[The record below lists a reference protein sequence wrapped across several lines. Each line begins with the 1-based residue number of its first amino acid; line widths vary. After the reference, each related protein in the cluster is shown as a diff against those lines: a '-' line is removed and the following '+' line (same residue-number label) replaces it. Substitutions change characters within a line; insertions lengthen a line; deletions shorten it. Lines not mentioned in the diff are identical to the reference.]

1 MNYSLDPNVLAAI
14 AEEARQCFLEEDA
27 PMYLQVLQEGL
38 QQLTAG
44 QSPDYQGLMRAAHSV
59 KGGAGVAQMPGLSRL
74 AHPLEDLLEAWNEGK
89 IQGNQQETALGLL
102 QEGLETLTELLE
114 SAQAQGMDLEPDPQ
128 LLTALT
134 SFKEQLQQQEA
145 STPEASS
152 TSVSPGKVRL
162 IRQALTSDLEAC
174 LQTLEEHLQEQRP
187 NLDEAIALFLD
198 ECLLLGE
205 AYSLEWLVAKID
217 AVSPAIDDCTH
228 PDELRPL
235 AKQLITELRSQR
247 DRYLAK
253 LDPKLDPNLNPKLNP
268 NLDPNLDQGGS
279 PGKSQG
285 GSSPSPG
292 TTSEPPQT
300 PEKAANTINI
310 ENTTS
315 VPTKAPSSPSL
326 RQQQLRI
333 PLERMEL
340 MGSLVGELIVS
351 HERLTLQQRQLKQ
364 ASQTLRR
371 IVQQVKPVRDD
382 VQTLYDRLSTLD
394 HPPQADG
401 VNEEPGEFDLLE
413 LDRYTALHSS
423 LQTFEELIAQVQ
435 ETRLDIDIVSREL
448 AQDLG
453 QVRRDLDHLYDEVT
467 TSRLVPFKIFAERF
481 IPQLERLN
489 RRCDKTSR
497 LEISGENV
505 LVDRIV
511 LEQLQTPLTHLLN
524 NALDHGIEAPEER
537 RLLSKPDLAQ
547 IHLGARTEGSEVVI
561 TIADDGRG
569 INLESVYRKALERG
583 VLGNGVSMSQLPREM
598 LLNLIFEPSFS
609 TADAV
614 SDISGRGVGMD
625 VVRTQVQQLR
635 GSVEVDTIPSKGT
648 TFTIRLPLSLNLL
661 SVLLCQIGQQLVAI
675 PSDTVLD
682 VLPYDDAVGMGQ
694 LFVPGE
700 RLTPGLGAMNGP
712 EEIEQSMTWRGQVL
726 SLSPLWDLLPYPTA
740 ATVSHRP
747 RVVLVLRGA
756 TEPLAVAIDRIADER
771 QLILK
776 PFDDTVAIPPYLA
789 GCAILGTGEAVPMI
803 LPRFLKVQLAS
814 PDSQLQETRGLSRG
828 TEVPTILIAEDSTG
842 ARRSLERILS
852 SAGFA
857 VVPCRDGQE
866 AWKKLE
872 QRQGQVDLLVTDIEM
887 PILNGFDLLARIRAH
902 GSWYGLPTIV
912 LTSRTGDRH
921 RQKAQSLGAN
931 SYLGK
936 PVAPAELL
944 AKIEALLT
952 VDHR

>member
-1 MNYSLDPNVLAAI
+1 
-14 AEEARQCFLEEDA
+14 
-27 PMYLQVLQEGL
+27 
-38 QQLTAG
+38 
-44 QSPDYQGLMRAAHSV
+44 
-59 KGGAGVAQMPGLSRL
+59 
-74 AHPLEDLLEAWNEGK
+74 
-89 IQGNQQETALGLL
+89 
-102 QEGLETLTELLE
+102 
-114 SAQAQGMDLEPDPQ
+114 
-128 LLTALT
+128 
-134 SFKEQLQQQEA
+134 
-145 STPEASS
+145 
-152 TSVSPGKVRL
+152 
-162 IRQALTSDLEAC
+162 
-174 LQTLEEHLQEQRP
+174 
-187 NLDEAIALFLD
+187 
-198 ECLLLGE
+198 
-205 AYSLEWLVAKID
+205 
-217 AVSPAIDDCTH
+217 
-228 PDELRPL
+228 
-235 AKQLITELRSQR
+235 
-247 DRYLAK
+247 
-253 LDPKLDPNLNPKLNP
+253 
-268 NLDPNLDQGGS
+268 
-279 PGKSQG
+279 
-285 GSSPSPG
+285 
-292 TTSEPPQT
+292 
-300 PEKAANTINI
+300 
-310 ENTTS
+310 
-315 VPTKAPSSPSL
+315 
-326 RQQQLRI
+326 
-333 PLERMEL
+333 MEL

-351 HERLTLQQRQLKQ
+351 HERLTLQQRQLRQ

-394 HPPQADG
+394 HPSHPQAPS
-401 VNEEPGEFDLLE
+401 EETGEFDLLE

-467 TSRLVPFKIFAERF
+467 TSRLVPFKVFAERF

-489 RRCDKTSR
+489 RRCQKASR

-505 LVDRIV
+505 LVDRIL
-511 LEQLQTPLTHLLN
+511 LEQLQTPLTHVLN
-524 NALDHGIEAPEER
+524 NALDHGIEAPEDR
-537 RLLSKPDLAQ
+537 RLLGKPDLAQ

-569 INLESVYRKALERG
+569 INLESIYRKAVEQG
-583 VLGNGVSMSQLPREM
+583 VLEAGVSMNQLPRET

-625 VVRTQVQQLR
+625 VVRTQVRQLR
-635 GSVEVDTIPSKGT
+635 GTVEVDTIPSKGT
-648 TFTIRLPLSLNLL
+648 TFTVRLPLSLNLL

-682 VLPYDDAVGMGQ
+682 LLPYDDAVGVGQ
-694 LFVPGE
+694 LLVTSDPLTPGWVSPNTGERPGE
-700 RLTPGLGAMNGP
+700 RL
-712 EEIEQSMTWRGQVL
+712 EQSMTWRGQVL
-726 SLSPLWDLLPYPTA
+726 SLFPLWELLPYSSGGTM
-740 ATVSHRP
+740 SHRP

-756 TEPLAVAIDRIADER
+756 MEPLAVVIDRIVDER
-771 QLILK
+771 PLILK

-789 GCAILGTGEAVPMI
+789 GCAILGTGEAVPTI
-803 LPRFLKVQLAS
+803 LPRFLKGRLTTQDRVAAS
-814 PDSQLQETRGLSRG
+814 PQVGRSPGRD
-828 TEVPTILIAEDSTG
+828 VPTILIAEDSTG

-872 QRQGQVDLLVTDIEM
+872 QRQGQVDMLVTDIEM

-921 RQKAQSLGAN
+921 RQKAESLGAN

-944 AKIEALLT
+944 ATIEDILT
-952 VDHR
+952 AWSPVS

>member
-1 MNYSLDPNVLAAI
+1 MNYSLDPSVLAAI

-27 PMYLQVLQEGL
+27 PVYLEALQQGL
-38 QQLTAG
+38 QQLTVG
-44 QSPDYQGLMRAAHSV
+44 QSPDYQALMRAAHSV

-89 IQGNQQETALGLL
+89 IQGEQQETALHLL
-102 QEGLETLTELLE
+102 QTGLETLTELLE
-114 SAQAQGMDLEPDPQ
+114 LAQAQGMDLEPDPA
-128 LLTALT
+128 LLTALGE
-134 SFKEQLQQQEA
+134 FQGQLQDADPEEHSPA
-145 STPEASS
+145 SEGL
-152 TSVSPGKVRL
+152 SPGKRRL
-162 IRQALTSDLEAC
+162 IQQALTVDLETC
-174 LQTLEEHLQEQRP
+174 LHTLETHLKQEQP
-187 NLDEAIALFLD
+187 NLEEAIALFLD
-198 ECLLLGE
+198 ECLLIGE
-205 AYSLEWLVAKID
+205 AYGLDWLVTTMDEA
-217 AVSPAIDDCTH
+217 SP
-228 PDELRPL
+228 
-235 AKQLITELRSQR
+235 Q
-247 DRYLAK
+247 
-253 LDPKLDPNLNPKLNP
+253 
-268 NLDPNLDQGGS
+268 LDQGGDAS
-279 PGKSQG
+279 QVQDLAQHLLTVVRSQRQAYLTRLEQGDMPGKSQG
-285 GSSPSPG
+285 GSSPSPPVTPDPPE
-292 TTSEPPQT
+292 TT
-300 PEKAANTINI
+300 AAA
-310 ENTTS
+310 S
-315 VPTKAPSSPSL
+315 SPAPPSL

-394 HPPQADG
+394 HPPHPAAAS
-401 VNEEPGEFDLLE
+401 EETGEFDLLE

-467 TSRLVPFKIFAERF
+467 TSRLVPFKVFAERF

-489 RRCDKTSR
+489 RRCQKTSR
-497 LEISGENV
+497 LQISGENV
-505 LVDRIV
+505 LVDRIL

-537 RLLSKPDLAQ
+537 RLLGKSDLAQ

-569 INLESVYRKALERG
+569 INLESVYSKAIERG
-583 VLGNGVSMSQLPREM
+583 VLETGVSMSQLPRGT

-635 GSVEVDTIPSKGT
+635 GTVEVDTIPSKGT
-648 TFTIRLPLSLNLL
+648 TFTVRLPLSLNLL
-661 SVLLCQIGQQLVAI
+661 SVLLCQIGPQLVAI

-682 VLPYDDAVGMGQ
+682 LLPYDDAVGLGS
-694 LFVPGE
+694 FVATPNS
-700 RLTPGLGAMNGP
+700 LTPGLLTASSQERP
-712 EEIEQSMTWRGQVL
+712 LETVEQSMTWRGQVL
-726 SLSPLWDLLPYPTA
+726 SLCPLWELLPYPNPG
-740 ATVSHRP
+740 TVSHRP

-771 QLILK
+771 PLILK

-789 GCAILGTGEAVPMI
+789 GCAILGTGEAVPTI
-803 LPRFLKVQLAS
+803 LPRFLKATFVTQKA
-814 PDSQLQETRGLSRG
+814 DSSSGSGQPQAGRPQGYAPTGG
-828 TEVPTILIAEDSTG
+828 DIPTILIAEDSTG
-842 ARRSLERILS
+842 ARRSLERILT

-857 VVPCRDGQE
+857 VVPCRDGQD

-921 RQKAQSLGAN
+921 RQRATSLGAN

-944 AKIEALLT
+944 ATIEQILMAG
-952 VDHR
+952 RA

>member
-1 MNYSLDPNVLAAI
+1 MNYSLDPDVLAAI

-89 IQGNQQETALGLL
+89 IHGDQQETALGLL

-134 SFKEQLQQQEA
+134 SFQGQLK
-145 STPEASS
+145 PEDSS
-152 TSVSPGKVRL
+152 SAEPPSASVSPGKARL

-174 LQTLEEHLQEQRP
+174 LQTLESHLKEQRP
-187 NLDEAIALFLD
+187 NLHEAIALFLD

-217 AVSPAIDDCTH
+217 AVSPAIETCRN
-228 PDELRPL
+228 PQELRPL
-235 AKQLITELRSQR
+235 AEHLITELRSQR
-247 DRYLAK
+247 DHYLA
-253 LDPKLDPNLNPKLNP
+253 
-268 NLDPNLDQGGS
+268 NLDQGGL

-292 TTSEPPQT
+292 TNSEPPQT
-300 PEKAANTINI
+300 PEKAANTENI
-310 ENTTS
+310 GNTTP
-315 VPTKAPSSPSL
+315 VPAKAPSSPSL

-394 HPPQADG
+394 HQSQPDA
-401 VNEEPGEFDLLE
+401 VSEEVGEFDLLE

-537 RLLSKPDLAQ
+537 RLLSKPDMAQ

-569 INLESVYRKALERG
+569 INLESVYRKAVERG

-635 GSVEVDTIPSKGT
+635 GSVEVDTVPSKGT

-682 VLPYDDAVGMGQ
+682 VLLYDDAVGMGQ
-694 LFVPGE
+694 LFGPGE
-700 RLTPGLGAMNGP
+700 RLTPGLAAAKAP
-712 EEIEQSMTWRGQVL
+712 EEVEQSMTWRGQVL

-789 GCAILGTGEAVPMI
+789 GCAILGTGEAVPTI
-803 LPRFLKVQLAS
+803 LPRFLKAKLAQ
-814 PDSQLQETRGLSRG
+814 PEQPAHPERRGSSRG
-828 TEVPTILIAEDSTG
+828 MEVPTILIAEDSTG

-944 AKIEALLT
+944 ATIETLLT
-952 VDHR
+952 VDGL

>member
-1 MNYSLDPNVLAAI
+1 
-14 AEEARQCFLEEDA
+14 
-27 PMYLQVLQEGL
+27 
-38 QQLTAG
+38 
-44 QSPDYQGLMRAAHSV
+44 
-59 KGGAGVAQMPGLSRL
+59 
-74 AHPLEDLLEAWNEGK
+74 
-89 IQGNQQETALGLL
+89 
-102 QEGLETLTELLE
+102 
-114 SAQAQGMDLEPDPQ
+114 
-128 LLTALT
+128 
-134 SFKEQLQQQEA
+134 
-145 STPEASS
+145 
-152 TSVSPGKVRL
+152 
-162 IRQALTSDLEAC
+162 
-174 LQTLEEHLQEQRP
+174 
-187 NLDEAIALFLD
+187 
-198 ECLLLGE
+198 
-205 AYSLEWLVAKID
+205 
-217 AVSPAIDDCTH
+217 
-228 PDELRPL
+228 
-235 AKQLITELRSQR
+235 
-247 DRYLAK
+247 
-253 LDPKLDPNLNPKLNP
+253 
-268 NLDPNLDQGGS
+268 
-279 PGKSQG
+279 
-285 GSSPSPG
+285 
-292 TTSEPPQT
+292 
-300 PEKAANTINI
+300 
-310 ENTTS
+310 
-315 VPTKAPSSPSL
+315 
-326 RQQQLRI
+326 
-333 PLERMEL
+333 MEL

-394 HPPQADG
+394 HPPHPDAAP
-401 VNEEPGEFDLLE
+401 EEAGEFDLLE

-467 TSRLVPFKIFAERF
+467 TSRLVPFKVFAERF
-481 IPQLERLN
+481 VPQLERLN
-489 RRCDKTSR
+489 RRCHKTSR
-497 LEISGENV
+497 LEISGEDV
-505 LVDRIV
+505 LVDRIL

-537 RLLSKPDLAQ
+537 RLLGKPDLAQ

-569 INLESVYRKALERG
+569 INLESVYRKAVEREVLEA
-583 VLGNGVSMSQLPREM
+583 GVSMSQLPRGT

-635 GSVEVDTIPSKGT
+635 GTVEVDTIPSKGT
-648 TFTIRLPLSLNLL
+648 TFTVRLPLSLNLL

-682 VLPYDDAVGMGQ
+682 VLPYDDAVGVGQ
-694 LFVPGE
+694 LLAAPE
-700 RLTPGLGAMNGP
+700 PLTPGLARARTLERPP
-712 EEIEQSMTWRGQVL
+712 ETVEQSMTWRGQVL
-726 SLSPLWDLLPYPTA
+726 SLFPLWDLLPYPNA
-740 ATVSHRP
+740 GTVSHRP

-771 QLILK
+771 PLILK

-789 GCAILGTGEAVPMI
+789 GCAILGTGEAVPTI
-803 LPRFLKVQLAS
+803 LPRFLKGTLETQ
-814 PDSQLQETRGLSRG
+814 DSTPQRGGSSRG
-828 TEVPTILIAEDSTG
+828 GDVPTILIAEDSTG

-944 AKIEALLT
+944 ATIEQLLT
-952 VDHR
+952 VDRT

>member
-1 MNYSLDPNVLAAI
+1 MNYSLDPDVLAAI

-27 PMYLQVLQEGL
+27 PVYLQVLQEGL

-89 IQGNQQETALGLL
+89 IQGEQQETALGLL

-128 LLTALT
+128 LLSALT
-134 SFKEQLQQQEA
+134 SFQGQLQSED
-145 STPEASS
+145 ASS
-152 TSVSPGKVRL
+152 AAPPSASVSPGKARL

-174 LQTLEEHLQEQRP
+174 LQTLESHLKEQQP
-187 NLDEAIALFLD
+187 NLHEAIALFLD

-217 AVSPAIDDCTH
+217 AVTPEIETCRN
-228 PDELRPL
+228 PQELRPL

-247 DRYLAK
+247 DHYLA
-253 LDPKLDPNLNPKLNP
+253 
-268 NLDPNLDQGGS
+268 NLDQGGS

-285 GSSPSPG
+285 GRSPSPG

-300 PEKAANTINI
+300 PEKAANTGNRG
-310 ENTTS
+310 NTTPAPS
-315 VPTKAPSSPSL
+315 KAPSSPSL

-394 HPPQADG
+394 HPKKADA
-401 VNEEPGEFDLLE
+401 VSQEAGEFDLLE

-537 RLLSKPDLAQ
+537 RLLSKPDMAQ

-635 GSVEVDTIPSKGT
+635 GSVEVDTVPSKGT

-682 VLPYDDAVGMGQ
+682 VLLYDDAVGVGQ
-694 LFVPGE
+694 LFAAGE
-700 RLTPGLGAMNGP
+700 GLTPGLAVARTP
-712 EEIEQSMTWRGQVL
+712 EKVEQSMTWRGQVL
-726 SLSPLWDLLPYPTA
+726 SLSPLWELLPYATGTTA
-740 ATVSHRP
+740 SHRP

-756 TEPLAVAIDRIADER
+756 TDPLAVAIDRIADER

-789 GCAILGTGEAVPMI
+789 GCAILGTGEAVPTI
-803 LPRFLKVQLAS
+803 LPRFLKAKLAQ
-814 PDSQLQETRGLSRG
+814 PEQPACPERRGSSRG

-944 AKIEALLT
+944 ATIETLLT
-952 VDHR
+952 VDGL

>member
-1 MNYSLDPNVLAAI
+1 MNYSLDPSVLAAI

-27 PMYLQVLQEGL
+27 PVYLEALQQGL

-44 QSPDYQGLMRAAHSV
+44 QSPDYQALMRAAHSV

-89 IQGNQQETALGLL
+89 IQGEQQETALHLL
-102 QEGLETLTELLE
+102 QEGLETLTDLLE
-114 SAQAQGMDLEPDPQ
+114 SAQAQGMDLEPDAT
-128 LLTALT
+128 LLTALRE
-134 SFKEQLQQQEA
+134 FQAQLQETEPEA
-145 STPEASS
+145 RSTPSEGL
-152 TSVSPGKVRL
+152 SPGKRRL
-162 IRQALTSDLEAC
+162 IQQALTVDLETC
-174 LQTLEEHLQEQRP
+174 LQTLETHLKEEQP
-187 NLDEAIALFLD
+187 NLPEAIALFLD

-205 AYSLEWLVAKID
+205 AYGLDWLVTIID
-217 AVSPAIDDCTH
+217 EASPQLEKGGEGVHQDSS
-228 PDELRPL
+228 LQGL
-235 AKQLITELRSQR
+235 AQQLLTSVRSQR
-247 DRYLAK
+247 EAYLAH
-253 LDPKLDPNLNPKLNP
+253 LNSDDVL
-268 NLDPNLDQGGS
+268 
-279 PGKSQG
+279 GKSQG
-285 GSSPSPG
+285 GSSPSAPVTPDSSTAAAAE
-292 TTSEPPQT
+292 TTARAGRGELS
-300 PEKAANTINI
+300 
-310 ENTTS
+310 S
-315 VPTKAPSSPSL
+315 VPTAPSL

-351 HERLTLQQRQLKQ
+351 HERLTLQQRQLRQ

-394 HPPQADG
+394 HSPDPEAAS
-401 VNEEPGEFDLLE
+401 EEPGEFDLLE
-413 LDRYTALHSS
+413 LDRYTTLHSS

-489 RRCDKTSR
+489 RRCQKASR

-505 LVDRIV
+505 LVDRIL

-537 RLLSKPDLAQ
+537 RLLGKPDLAQ

-569 INLESVYRKALERG
+569 INLESVYRKAVERG
-583 VLGNGVSMSQLPREM
+583 VLEAGVSMSRLPRGT

-635 GSVEVDTIPSKGT
+635 GTVEVDTIPSKGT
-648 TFTIRLPLSLNLL
+648 TFTVRLPLSLNLL

-682 VLPYDDAVGMGQ
+682 VLPYDDAVGVGQ
-694 LFVPGE
+694 LLTAPE
-700 RLTPGLGAMNGP
+700 RLTPGLARTKPLERPP
-712 EEIEQSMTWRGQVL
+712 ETVEQSMTWRGQVL
-726 SLSPLWDLLPYPTA
+726 SLVPLWDLLPYPNMG
-740 ATVSHRP
+740 TVSHRP

-756 TEPLAVAIDRIADER
+756 AEPLAVAIDRIADER
-771 QLILK
+771 PLILK

-789 GCAILGTGEAVPMI
+789 GCAILGTGEAVPTI
-803 LPRFLKVQLAS
+803 LPRFLKETFVTPQTGAES
-814 PDSQLQETRGLSRG
+814 PSGGSSRG
-828 TEVPTILIAEDSTG
+828 GEVPTILIAEDSTG

-944 AKIEALLT
+944 ATIEQLLM
-952 VDHR
+952 VDRT

>member
-1 MNYSLDPNVLAAI
+1 MNYSLDPDVLAAI

-27 PMYLQVLQEGL
+27 PVYLQVLQEGL

-89 IQGNQQETALGLL
+89 IQGDQQETALGLL

-134 SFKEQLQQQEA
+134 SFKGQLQQEDSPSAETPSA
-145 STPEASS
+145 SI
-152 TSVSPGKVRL
+152 SPGKARL
-162 IRQALTSDLEAC
+162 IRQALTSDLETC
-174 LQTLEEHLQEQRP
+174 LQTLEEHLQQQRP
-187 NLDEAIALFLD
+187 NLHEAIALFLD

-217 AVSPAIDDCTH
+217 AVSPELDKCSNL
-228 PDELRPL
+228 DELRPL

-247 DRYLAK
+247 DRYLA
-253 LDPKLDPNLNPKLNP
+253 
-268 NLDPNLDQGGS
+268 NLDQFDQGES

-292 TTSEPPQT
+292 TTSEPLQT
-300 PEKAANTINI
+300 PEKAANTTNI
-310 ENTTS
+310 ENKTS

-394 HPPQADG
+394 HPQKADE
-401 VNEEPGEFDLLE
+401 VNEETGEFDLLE

-537 RLLSKPDLAQ
+537 RLLSKPDMAQ

-569 INLESVYRKALERG
+569 INLESVYRKAVERG

-635 GSVEVDTIPSKGT
+635 GSVEVDTVPSKGT

-700 RLTPGLGAMNGP
+700 RLTSGLGAANGP
-712 EEIEQSMTWRGQVL
+712 EEVEQSMTWRGQVL

-747 RVVLVLRGA
+747 RVVLVLRGG

-789 GCAILGTGEAVPMI
+789 GCAILGTGEAVPTI
-803 LPRFLKVQLAS
+803 LPRFLKAKLTQPEQPAR
-814 PDSQLQETRGLSRG
+814 PERRGASRG
-828 TEVPTILIAEDSTG
+828 SEVPTILIAEDSTG

-944 AKIEALLT
+944 ATIEALLT
-952 VDHR
+952 VDHL